1 MTYDN
6 REDQFYASDC
16 RRNPDFEGINPE
28 FVSETGPEVSFKRSK
43 NPDNF
48 WIWHGFSG
56 ILYKTT
62 SATGTWPREHGKCI
76 RSFWTLEKRIRQD
89 KKNPGVLIELR
100 KSTAIWDIAYLVG
113 DGVITMDELEGFS
126 EDLIDAVKL
135 ILGR

>member
-1 MTYDN
+1 MEQLTQEYVELLTSPGN
-6 REDQFYASDC
+6 ASD
-16 RRNPDFEGINPE
+16 
-28 FVSETGPEVSFKRSK
+28 
-43 NPDNF
+43 
-48 WIWHGFSG
+48 H
-56 ILYKTT
+56 
-62 SATGTWPREHGKCI
+62 
-76 RSFWTLEKRIRQD
+76 FWTLEKRIRQD